1 MREHTFNKILKY
13 LFFILLFIILLL
25 IVRCNVYSE
34 KFPTFYNRQDY
45 SCSLRYSDFSSVQK
59 ADCNGH
65 SNIEFMDTVVMQ
77 SNQDNFISAQKDI
90 KDPRFLSIICAG
102 LSAGFAI
109 ALIIVLLLTKH

>member
-1 MREHTFNKILKY
+1 
-13 LFFILLFIILLL
+13 
-25 IVRCNVYSE
+25 
-34 KFPTFYNRQDY
+34 
-45 SCSLRYSDFSSVQK
+45 
-59 ADCNGH
+59 
-65 SNIEFMDTVVMQ
+65 MDTVVMQ